1 MNTQSTYK
9 HAVVI
14 GSSIAGLTAARV
26 LTDHC
31 EYVTIIERDIAP
43 TAQEFRK
50 GVPQARHPHILLK
63 GGEQVLEG
71 LFPGLRQELLDNGA
85 LPINMGC
92 DMDWFMLGEWRKKF
106 SSAIINVACSRPLLE
121 SAIHSRLMVHPK
133 VTFMQESEAVGLIV
147 DESKTRVA
155 GIRIRSRRDQTIT
168 EIEAELVVDASGRDS
183 DTPRWLNSLGFPA
196 PVETSVTSKPGYA
209 TRIYAIP
216 ENFKETWKAIYIQ
229 PSAPN
234 HTRGAIIVPMEG
246 NRWHATVFG
255 MAGDYPPT
263 TEAGF
268 LEFAQSL
275 PDQRIYEAIKDAM
288 PLTDVW
294 SFRRGENRLRHYEQL
309 SRYLEGLL
317 VFGDAVY
324 ALNPVYGQGMTVAA
338 LGAMEMDKCLREQ
351 ETAQPEGDLS
361 GLAKSFQKR
370 LASVIAGPWQLA
382 TGEDRRW
389 NVDENIAPL
398 DFPTRMIQNYMG
410 KLFQVSLTDISV
422 TEAFFHVQ
430 QMLKPPTSLFRLDI
444 LWKVLSARSVDAKQD
459 KLTKKNDHLTEPQ
472 LSNTLST
479 NVKL

>member
-1 MNTQSTYK
+1 MNTPTYK

-31 EYVTIIERDIAP
+31 ERVTIIERDIAP
-43 TAQEFRK
+43 TIQEFRK

-63 GGEQVLEG
+63 GGEQVLES

-85 LPINMGC
+85 LSINMGC

-106 SSAIINVACSRPLLE
+106 TSAITNVACSRPLLE

-133 VTFMQESEAVGLIV
+133 VTFMQESEVVGLIV
-147 DESKTRVA
+147 NDGETHVA
-155 GIRIRSRRDQTIT
+155 GIRTRSRRDQKIT
-168 EIEAELVVDASGRDS
+168 KIEADLVVDASGRDS
-183 DTPRWLNSLGFPA
+183 DAPRWLYALGFPT
-196 PVETSVTSKPGYA
+196 PKETTVTSKPGYA

-216 ENFKETWKAIYIQ
+216 ENFKEEWKAIYIQ
-229 PSAPN
+229 PTAPN
-234 HTRGAIIVPMEG
+234 LTRGAIIVPMEG
-246 NRWHATVFG
+246 NRWHVTVLG
-255 MAGDYPPT
+255 MAGDYPPAS
-263 TEAGF
+263 EAGF

-275 PDQRIYEAIKDAM
+275 PDQRIYEAIKDAT
-288 PLTDVW
+288 PLTEVW

-309 SRYLEGLL
+309 SRHLEGFM

-338 LGAMEMDKCLREQ
+338 LAAMEMDKCLREQ
-351 ETAQPEGDLS
+351 QAAHPDGNLA

-370 LASVIAGPWQLA
+370 LATVIAGPWQLA

-389 NVDENIAPL
+389 NMDENIAPA

-410 KLFQVSLTDISV
+410 RLFHASLSDTSV

-430 QMLKPPTSLFRLDI
+430 QMLKPPTSLFRPDI
-444 LWKVLSARSVDAKQD
+444 LWKVLTARSMNAKQD
-459 KLTKKNDHLTEPQ
+459 KLTKKNEQLAEPQ
-472 LSNTLST
+472 LSTTLRAEVES
-479 NVKL
+479 

>member
-26 LTDHC
+26 LTDYC
-31 EYVTIIERDIAP
+31 ERVTIIERDIAP
-43 TAQEFRK
+43 TIKEFRK

-71 LFPGLRQELLDNGA
+71 LFPGLRRELFDNGA

-92 DMDWFMLGEWRKKF
+92 DMDWFMLGQWRQKF
-106 SSAIINVACSRPLLE
+106 TSSIVNVACSRPLLE

-133 VTFMQESEAVGLIV
+133 VTFVQESEAIGLLV

-155 GIRIRSRRDQTIT
+155 GIRTRSRRDQTIS
-168 EIEAELVVDASGRDS
+168 EIEANIVVDASGRDS

-196 PVETSVTSKPGYA
+196 PTEDSVTSKPGYA
-209 TRIYAIP
+209 TRIYNIP
-216 ENFKETWKAIYIQ
+216 ANFKEEWKAIYIQ
-229 PSAPN
+229 PAAPN
-234 HTRGAIIVPMEG
+234 LTRGAIIVPMEG
-246 NRWHATVFG
+246 NRWHVTVFG

-275 PDQRIYEAIKDAM
+275 PDQRIYDAIKDAT
-288 PLTDVW
+288 PLTEVW

-338 LGAMEMDKCLREQ
+338 LGGMEMDKCLREQ
-351 ETAQPEGDLS
+351 QTTQPDGNLN

-370 LASVIAGPWQLA
+370 LATVIAGPWQLA

-389 NVDENIAPL
+389 NVDENITPA
-398 DFPTRMIQNYMG
+398 DFPTRMIQNYIG
-410 KLFQVSLTDISV
+410 KLLSVTLTDTSV
-422 TEAFFHVQ
+422 AEAFFHVQ
-430 QMLKPPTSLFRLDI
+430 QMIAPPTLFFRPDI
-444 LWKVLSARSVDAKQD
+444 LWKVLTSRSVV
-459 KLTKKNDHLTEPQ
+459 TPTNTTNHLTELQ
-472 LSNTLST
+472 ITTALSPKAEL
-479 NVKL
+479 